1 MFRSKKGA
9 PPIIDQAGQ
18 DRIDRVEAEDGEIE
32 RAAPRRP
39 LPAPVRAYAASAPSY
54 EVSRRGFELP
64 PAVGRGSASGTAIRE
79 KTLTV
84 GRDVQLRGEIIACE
98 RLVVEGRCDITVHSC
113 HHVQVGESGVFRG
126 TFDVAEADIAGD
138 LEGEITVRERLTV
151 RASGKIRGRIR
162 YRHIVIEA
170 GGLIIGDVGELD
182 TGNKLRAMPV
192 DDEARATLYGDGQPA
207 GGAKSPLEAET
218 MIAPID

>member
-1 MFRSKKGA
+1 MFRSKKGS
-9 PPIIDQAGQ
+9 PPIIEQTGQ
-18 DRIDRVEAEDGEIE
+18 DRIDRADAEDAEIE

-64 PAVGRGSASGTAIRE
+64 PAVGRGATAAGAVRE

-98 RLVVEGRCDITVHSC
+98 RLVVEGRVDITVHSC

-182 TGNKLRAMPV
+182 NGNKMRGKPA
-192 DDEARATLYGDGQPA
+192 DDDARATTYGENPPGGGQKP
-207 GGAKSPLEAET
+207 PLEAET